1 MKKIKQFFLTTLVLI
16 CFSLTYAQGL
26 VTDTVFCEGYYIILQ
41 VPSLSYKHATIQKY
55 EEGFFKTYPN
65 LDSSYVFIFKGSMV
79 KLPFLKSNNK
89 CSSPDILKIGNIAS
103 STRLSCD
110 I

>member
-41 VPSLSYKHATIQKY
+41 VPAYRINMQQ
-55 EEGFFKTYPN
+55 FK
-65 LDSSYVFIFKGSMV
+65 I
-79 KLPFLKSNNK
+79 
-89 CSSPDILKIGNIAS
+89 
-103 STRLSCD
+103 
-110 I
+110 